1 MNTPRAPPTRANAD
15 EREFLIAPR
24 EIETTLAMETL
35 TAGPDPSHPQVPSGV
50 QDPYAT
56 QGNYGY
62 PAAPAPDYGAPLIP
76 GFGASQAPSSYQQQQ
91 HQPQQ
96 QTYGQQ
102 PDPYGGYDAVNSP
115 SIPDLI
121 AHSQRSSAPPSAGYG
136 GNNNGSASRS
146 KKPQEVAGAP
156 SGSNRYR
163 CMLFPTCDGGD
174 IDSVVCQVGLD
185 GIALFEDDGARCG
198 SEMTAHR
205 YEMDKISKWRLADP
219 TILTVKVAGRDG
231 ITSLSLSS
239 DDATCAAMM
248 DTMVTSAFQWCEL
261 RGHDPSDTIGDD
273 GAGEWVNKKALVSAA
288 SGASSSSLN
297 ADTRTQ
303 VAAAVAAVQIAWHDA
318 PEYCG
323 WLTKKG
329 EHLSMWRRRWF
340 VLKDKKLGWFKDV
353 NQANKPGVRPR
364 GVIDLGK
371 VISVCTATHADA
383 GRAHGVELIG
393 SVEAEKAGCKFLC
406 ADSEREGDGWA
417 TKLAEVCND
426 AAPTTEQSQPAPGS
440 SSAAAP
446 APAPT
451 PSSQLASQLA
461 RGYQTSASSGA
472 PSGAHGNGNQQ
483 PLMDINVS
491 VTDYAQN
498 AQNQNQN
505 FGADPYLS
513 QSAQGAWD
521 TYYTNEGVAY
531 YVNSQTGVTQWE
543 KPA

>member
-1 MNTPRAPPTRANAD
+1 
-15 EREFLIAPR
+15 
-24 EIETTLAMETL
+24 
-35 TAGPDPSHPQVPSGV
+35 
-50 QDPYAT
+50 
-56 QGNYGY
+56 
-62 PAAPAPDYGAPLIP
+62 
-76 GFGASQAPSSYQQQQ
+76 
-91 HQPQQ
+91 
-96 QTYGQQ
+96 
-102 PDPYGGYDAVNSP
+102 
-115 SIPDLI
+115 
-121 AHSQRSSAPPSAGYG
+121 
-136 GNNNGSASRS
+136 
-146 KKPQEVAGAP
+146 
-156 SGSNRYR
+156 
-163 CMLFPTCDGGD
+163 MLFPTCDGGD

-231 ITSLSLSS
+231 ISSLSLSS

-273 GAGEWVNKKALVSAA
+273 GAGEWVNKKALVSA

-353 NQANKPGVRPR
+353 NQANKPNVRPR

-426 AAPTTEQSQPAPGS
+426 AAPTTEQSQPAPGFLVRRRAGTRADAFLAARVAARARVPELRIERRTERRTRKWK
-440 SSAAAP
+440 SATSDGHQRQRHRLRPKRPKPKPKLWRRPVPESVGARGVGYVLHERGCRVLRQLADWGDAVGETRVREGEWRVLPTHDAIQNRSLKEFHIKINLRRSLDLAAVPTRTLDPGRPRSTSARRPPSP
-446 APAPT
+446 APA
-451 PSSQLASQLA
+451 
-461 RGYQTSASSGA
+461 A
-472 PSGAHGNGNQQ
+472 PRRS
-483 PLMDINVS
+483 P
-491 VTDYAQN
+491 
-498 AQNQNQN
+498 
-505 FGADPYLS
+505 
-513 QSAQGAWD
+513 
-521 TYYTNEGVAY
+521 
-531 YVNSQTGVTQWE
+531 
-543 KPA
+543 

>member
-1 MNTPRAPPTRANAD
+1 MSQQYSYPYPPASG
-15 EREFLIAPR
+15 E
-24 EIETTLAMETL
+24 
-35 TAGPDPSHPQVPSGV
+35 GYPQVPPGV

-62 PAAPAPDYGAPLIP
+62 PAAPPAPDYGAPLIP
-76 GFGASQAPSSYQQQQ
+76 GFGASQAPAAYQQP
-91 HQPQQ
+91 QPQQQ

-102 PDPYGGYDAVNSP
+102 PDPYGGYDAVNYP

-136 GNNNGSASRS
+136 GTSNGSASAWRS

-198 SEMTAHR
+198 SEMTAHK

-231 ITSLSLSS
+231 ISSLSLSS

-273 GAGEWVNKKALVSAA
+273 GAGEWVNKKALVSA
-288 SGASSSSLN
+288 STGASSSSLN

-353 NQANKPGVRPR
+353 NQANKPNVRPR

-426 AAPTTEQSQPAPGS
+426 AAPTTDHSPPPGS

-472 PSGAHGNGNQQ
+472 HGNGGNQQ

-491 VTDYAQN
+491 VTDYNAQN

-531 YVNSQTGVTQWE
+531 YVNSLTGVTQWE

>member
-24 EIETTLAMETL
+24 EIETTLAVETL
-35 TAGPDPSHPQVPSGV
+35 TAGPDPSTLPRFP
-50 QDPYAT
+50 
-56 QGNYGY
+56 
-62 PAAPAPDYGAPLIP
+62 P
-76 GFGASQAPSSYQQQQ
+76 GFRTRTRRRVTTDTPRPRRRTTAPRSSPGSVQARRRHRTNHQQQ
-91 HQPQQ
+91 QQ

-102 PDPYGGYDAVNSP
+102 PDPYGGYDAVNYP

-136 GNNNGSASRS
+136 GNNNGSASASRS

-198 SEMTAHR
+198 SEMTAHK

-231 ITSLSLSS
+231 ISSLSLSS
-239 DDATCAAMM
+239 DDDTCAAMM

-273 GAGEWVNKKALVSAA
+273 GAGEWVNKKALVSA
-288 SGASSSSLN
+288 STGASSSSLS

-353 NQANKPGVRPR
+353 NQANKPNVRPR

-426 AAPTTEQSQPAPGS
+426 AAPTTDHSPAAPGS

-472 PSGAHGNGNQQ
+472 PSGRMEEISN
-483 PLMDINVS
+483 L
-491 VTDYAQN
+491 
-498 AQNQNQN
+498 
-505 FGADPYLS
+505 
-513 QSAQGAWD
+513 
-521 TYYTNEGVAY
+521 
-531 YVNSQTGVTQWE
+531 
-543 KPA
+543 